1 MQNRKLFLAWGILFL
16 ICALLGFIPEP
27 DGLLKAI
34 MVLLSL
40 VFFVP
45 GGILLYQAVKTK
57 DLSTMVLLRGISLAS
72 LITTL
77 VLLIINFL
85 SVSAPGVVGNY
96 LHGLLTILSAPMVC
110 SQYWA
115 LSLYLWACLMVTS
128 HTFLR
133 KNKG

>member
-27 DGLLKAI
+27 DGLLKAL

-40 VFFVP
+40 IFFVP
-45 GGILLYQAVKTK
+45 GGILLYQAMQIHDV
-57 DLSTMVLLRGISLAS
+57 STMRLLRGISFTS

-85 SVSAPGVVGNY
+85 SVSAPETVGNY
-96 LHGLLTILSAPMVC
+96 LNGLLTILSAPMVC

-115 LSLYLWACLMVTS
+115 LSLYLWACLMITS
-128 HTFLR
+128 HTFIR
-133 KNKG
+133 KNKD